1 MDAFGPW
8 RSLASAL
15 AWGARG
21 PGFKSRRPDQIAQF
35 DGSDLRQQWGHPRHE
50 LFTSKTRISSFSCNA
65 SSSVVTACRRLSKS
79 VIVYVYA
86 DGVSPLVRW

>member
-21 PGFKSRRPDQIAQF
+21 PGFKSRRPDQPFQTFTTFNVLAVASLETNL
-35 DGSDLRQQWGHPRHE
+35 DKAATPLRP
-50 LFTSKTRISSFSCNA
+50 FYVIVNYSSWC
-65 SSSVVTACRRLSKS
+65 VTARAPGQR
-79 VIVYVYA
+79 V
-86 DGVSPLVRW
+86 